1 MAMHDDLLNFFNYD
15 SDHSSDE
22 SQVRINPP
30 AGVHVQPGAPG
41 HTPPAHQVP
50 PRAQIP
56 NPAVAENRIHRPV
69 YHLDKFSGKEN
80 LNDWNQDWDRACLIN
95 GWARSARSLLLPTY
109 FTGRALTYFNSLD
122 VATRAS
128 ASKTLDAMHAHF
140 DSAAVRHQAKTMAAE
155 RAQKHGESV
164 SDYFTALSALTRK
177 AFGHLDKEVERE
189 KLKDL
194 FVQGLR
200 PNIRK
205 VFWSKD
211 PLTIESALLE
221 AENKEA
227 YLKSKK
233 KLGLTAEANVVD
245 QGGPSHTK
253 RDDKFGNISNQLVA
267 MQQQFCTFRED
278 MERELKKR
286 DQQMEELK
294 TLVKSLSVSSKSLS
308 APPAG
313 PGSASN
319 YTCWGC
325 GETGHVRSSC
335 PKRTKPAGSQ

>member
-1 MAMHDDLLNFFNYD
+1 MAMHEDLLQFFEDD
-15 SDHSSDE
+15 SEHSSDE
-22 SQVRINPP
+22 SQVVLNPA
-30 AGVHVQPGAPG
+30 AGGPVQPGAPG
-41 HTPPAHQVP
+41 RTPPAQQVT
-50 PRAQIP
+50 PRVQIP
-56 NPAVAENRIHRPV
+56 TPAGAGRIHRPV
-69 YHLDKFSGKEN
+69 YQLDKFSGKEN

-177 AFGHLDKEVERE
+177 AFGHLDKEIERE

-200 PNIRK
+200 PNLRK

-211 PLTIESALLE
+211 PVNIESALLE

-233 KLGLTAEANVVD
+233 KLGLSAEANVVD

-253 RDDKFGNISNQLVA
+253 RDDKYGNISNQLVA

-278 MERELKKR
+278 MEKELKKR

-294 TLVKSLSVSSKSLS
+294 TLVKSLSVSPKPIS
-308 APPAG
+308 APT
-313 PGSASN
+313 ASPSS

-325 GETGHVRSSC
+325 GESGHVRSSC
-335 PKRTKPAGSQ
+335 PKRSKPPGNQ